1 MLKTKKFWLQ
11 VLLFALAYGVILSL
25 FGMLREADEFSWPR
39 LLMSALTY
47 GVFMAVFNSYSQS
60 HALRKIK
67 IHLAEGE
74 ALLRESLAIHYH
86 KEGARFTG
94 KLVLSTER
102 LVFRSNPVR
111 GQSYEESI
119 ALAQIQSA
127 YTAKSGAWRSDL
139 LCLKLEEGT
148 VQFRLEA
155 PKKWQSALETAKN
168 TSQALSA

>member
-1 MLKTKKFWLQ
+1 MLKTKRFWRQ
-11 VLLFALAYGVILSL
+11 VLLFALAYGVILYL
-25 FGMLREADEFSWPR
+25 FRLLREADAFSWAS
-39 LLMSALTY
+39 LFMSALMY
-47 GVFMAVFNSYSQS
+47 GVFMAVFNSYSQGN
-60 HALRKIK
+60 ALRKIK

-74 ALLRESLAIHYH
+74 ALLCEGLAIHYH

-94 KLVLSTER
+94 KLVLSAER

-119 ALAQIQSA
+119 ALAQIQST
-127 YTAKSGAWRSDL
+127 YTAKSGAWISDL

-155 PKKWQSALETAKN
+155 PKKWQSALEAAKN